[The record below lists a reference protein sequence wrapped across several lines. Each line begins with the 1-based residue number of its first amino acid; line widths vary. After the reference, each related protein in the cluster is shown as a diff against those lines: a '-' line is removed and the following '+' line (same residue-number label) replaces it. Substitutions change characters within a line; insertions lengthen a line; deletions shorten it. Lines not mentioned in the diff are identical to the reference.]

1 MQDKASILSP
11 SKHVEKD
18 ILPHYDFYE
27 WDTVVLKVL
36 IAEPVARHGLR
47 DPLQQTLPNARLLFV
62 DERSG
67 TDGRFDRTDSAGE
80 GVLPFDIAFVDASFC
95 YGRGV
100 DFARDLQRQSK
111 QANVVLVGDTPEQL
125 ADGFPL
131 QCSGYVLAPLTRN
144 AICQQLSNTRYPL
157 QLRGD
162 LPAKTLPP
170 SQIYARCFG
179 TFEVFC
185 EGVPLRTKRQKSKE
199 LLACLV
205 CQRGALFSVGDVE
218 AVLWELSPYTSSN
231 QSYLRHLVADL
242 KKSLET
248 VGAQDML
255 VKRRGF
261 LGINPNAFECDYYD
275 FLDGKPDAPPF
286 AGQFMSQYSW
296 AEPLGAALGAM
307 R

>member
-1 MQDKASILSP
+1 MDYSCPQF
-11 SKHVEKD
+11 VNCG
-18 ILPHYDFYE
+18 
-27 WDTVVLKVL
+27 
-36 IAEPVARHGLR
+36 ARRTSGLR
-47 DPLQQTLPNARLLFV
+47 NALQQTLPNANLLLA
-62 DERSG
+62 DENNG
-67 TDGRFDRTDSAGE
+67 GGGCFGRTNSTTE
-80 GVLPFDIAFVDASFC
+80 GVPPFDIAFVDASFGH
-95 YGRGV
+95 GRGV

-111 QANVVLVGDTPEQL
+111 RANVVLVGDTPDQL
-125 ADGFPL
+125 ADGFPP
-131 QCSGYVLAPLTRN
+131 QCSGYVFAPLTGST
-144 AICQQLSNTRYPL
+144 ICQQLSNTRYPL
-157 QLRGD
+157 QLSGS
-162 LPAKTLPP
+162 LSAKKLLP

-205 CQRGALFSVGDVE
+205 CQRGALFSVGDVG

-242 KKSLET
+242 KKSLEA

-261 LGINPNAFECDYYD
+261 LGVDPNAFECDYYD
-275 FLDGKPDAPPF
+275 FLDRKTDAPPF
-286 AGQFMSQYSW
+286 VGQFMSQYSW